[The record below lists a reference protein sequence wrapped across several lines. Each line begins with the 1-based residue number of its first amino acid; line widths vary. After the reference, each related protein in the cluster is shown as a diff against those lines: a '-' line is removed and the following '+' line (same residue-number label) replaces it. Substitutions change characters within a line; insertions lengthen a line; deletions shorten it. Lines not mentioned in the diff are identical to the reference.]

1 MRLQYGTHHRVIDAA
16 VRDDCLSWVK
26 CAFDVFPH
34 WTGGRC
40 EQKKGVCQGTMG
52 GRVPIFCGRT
62 PRSVMRWPLSE
73 FSLSHGL
80 AVSPISNPSAFPPRL
95 IAQLPCPTRGRSRK
109 TAESQLSLYS
119 LHAMEILADHTE
131 SRRNEEASALFGGAE
146 MNPPRSRHVLD
157 LCGSR
162 ASASD
167 LSAITPRYTTLT
179 NPDTQ
184 ARRDRSFTSSGPD
197 ARRMVAARRERR
209 S

>member
-40 EQKKGVCQGTMG
+40 EQKKRVCQGAMG

-80 AVSPISNPSAFPPRL
+80 AVSPISNPSALPPRL
-95 IAQLPCPTRGRSRK
+95 VAQLPYSTRGRSRK
-109 TAESQLSLYS
+109 TAEFQLSLYS
-119 LHAMEILADHTE
+119 LHAMDILADHTE
-131 SRRNEEASALFGGAE
+131 ARRKEASALLGGAD
-146 MNPPRSRHVLD
+146 MNPPRI
-157 LCGSR
+157 CGSR
-162 ASASD
+162 ASD
-167 LSAITPRYTTLT
+167 LSAITPQYTTLT

-184 ARRDRSFTSSGPD
+184 ARGDRSFTSSGPD
-197 ARRMVAARRERR
+197 DRRMVAARRERR